1 MSVEPDD
8 FLYLPAPSKLGDAS
22 ALSPG
27 LVQVV
32 ARDFLNLVPVRVT
45 AHLQQQLHA
54 IGNAL
59 AAPFAGL
66 APAAVPTGLN
76 EKQEHYDS
84 HFRVIRADGDAAN
97 LLVAA
102 TIAAFCKFFQ
112 DQQQG
117 TSLLPLEVAHL
128 FAAAQLI
135 VGLFSGNGG

>member
-1 MSVEPDD
+1 VDIMSLVPDAPDD
-8 FLYLPAPSKLGDAS
+8 FLH
-22 ALSPG
+22 
-27 LVQVV
+27 
-32 ARDFLNLVPVRVT
+32 FL
-45 AHLQQQLHA
+45 H
-54 IGNAL
+54 GEGL
-59 AAPFAGL
+59 AATPFAGL